1 MAQAAGLGDATDD
14 AGEDRL
20 EHVERLAQAY
30 LDLQYDALVS
40 GEEELR
46 SGRLD
51 SVHRTRVATRR
62 YRSVLREIRD
72 LLDPNPATV
81 LDEGLRWYARLLGD
95 VRDVQ
100 VLQGSLDDELD
111 ELSHELSHE
120 LVDEELTSAAR
131 AQADAYC
138 RHRLETASRR
148 LVEGLG
154 RRRYA
159 RLSGLAAEW
168 QRGVPFVAEL
178 HPGSPEALTFLRS
191 AERRFQRRLDAA
203 LAAGRPDGLMH
214 EARKSSKR
222 ARYVAEMAAPDLGER
237 ADRTIRRMAAFQEEL
252 GTRQDRAVAR
262 EALSEL
268 AEASAGRG
276 DATAA
281 VFEALRER
289 LAPEPR
295 PAAQP

>member
-1 MAQAAGLGDATDD
+1 VAQAAALGDSAAD

-20 EHVERLAQAY
+20 AHVERLAQAY
-30 LDLQYDALVS
+30 LDLQYDALAA
-40 GEEELR
+40 GERELR
-46 SGRLD
+46 AGRLD

-72 LLDPNPATV
+72 LLDPSPATV

-100 VLQGSLDDELD
+100 VLQRSLDDELD
-111 ELSHELSHE
+111 ELP
-120 LVDEELTSAAR
+120 DEDPTSAAR
-131 AQADAYC
+131 DQADAYC
-138 RHRLETASRR
+138 RRRLETASRR
-148 LVEGLG
+148 LVEGLD

-159 RLSGLAAEW
+159 RLSDLAAEW
-168 QRGVPFVAEL
+168 QRGMPFVAEL

-237 ADRTIRRMAAFQEEL
+237 ADLTIRRMTAFQEEL

-268 AEASAGRG
+268 AEASAARG
-276 DATAA
+276 DATAV
-281 VFEALRER
+281 VFEALRAR

>member
-1 MAQAAGLGDATDD
+1 LAQAAGLDGTTAD

-20 EHVERLAQAY
+20 ENVERLAQAY
-30 LDLQYDALVS
+30 LDLQYDALVA
-40 GEEELR
+40 GELELR
-46 SGRLD
+46 AGRFD

-81 LDEGLRWYARLLGD
+81 LEEGLRWYARLLGD

-100 VLQGSLDDELD
+100 VLQSALDDELD
-111 ELSHELSHE
+111 ELP
-120 LVDEELTSAAR
+120 DEPLTSAAR

-138 RHRLETASRR
+138 RHRLETAFRR
-148 LVEGLG
+148 LVEGLD
-154 RRRYA
+154 RPRYA
-159 RLSGLAAEW
+159 RLSDLATEW
-168 QRGVPFVAEL
+168 HRAMPFVAEL
-178 HPGSPEALTFLRS
+178 PSGSPEALTFLRN

-237 ADRTIRRMAAFQEEL
+237 ADRTIQRMTAFQEEL

-262 EALSEL
+262 EALREL

-281 VFEALRER
+281 VFEALRQR
-289 LAPEPR
+289 LAPEPP
-295 PAAQP
+295 PAVQP